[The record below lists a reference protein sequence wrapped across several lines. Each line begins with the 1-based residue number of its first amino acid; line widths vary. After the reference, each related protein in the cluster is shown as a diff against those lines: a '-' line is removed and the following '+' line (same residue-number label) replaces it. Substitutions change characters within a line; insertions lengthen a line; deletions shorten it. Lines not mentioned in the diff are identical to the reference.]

1 MKTALVGDI
10 GGTNARFALWRDQRI
25 EQIRVLPTADHA
37 RPELA
42 IRAYLDEVGQPLGA
56 LEAVCL
62 ACAGPVGGDH
72 FRFTNNHWQLS
83 RQAFCR
89 ELGLKDLLLINDF
102 TAMALGMTRLRD
114 DERVTVREGEPEPGR
129 PRLVIGPGTG
139 LGLPGCC
146 RWWAAAGARCRARAG
161 ISVCRSAASAR
172 RRSGR
177 NCTAHR
183 AT

>member
-1 MKTALVGDI
+1 MS
-10 GGTNARFALWRDQRI
+10 
-25 EQIRVLPTADHA
+25 
-37 RPELA
+37 
-42 IRAYLDEVGQPLGA
+42 
-56 LEAVCL
+56 
-62 ACAGPVGGDH
+62 GDH

-139 LGLPGCC
+139 LGVAALLPLVGG
-146 RWWAAAGARCRARAG
+146 RLARVAGRGRARL
-161 ISVCRSAASAR
+161 SADRQRARGGDLDAS
-172 RRSGR
+172 
-177 NCTAHR
+177 CTAHR